1 MISTHLV
8 LALSLVSVMAD
19 ESNYYNDL
27 QGYSQEQA
35 TGYAQDPASINA
47 ALAQFLTERQD
58 FQDPILVSGAIGVGN
73 LLATGLAWAN
83 NRAEI
88 DNLRTR
94 VEKLESLLKTTCN
107 KVNDVGTAADFT
119 GTESTNIAANTADG
133 NTAQGAVLT
142 RLAAVSNIGSC
153 SL

>member
-1 MISTHLV
+1 M
-8 LALSLVSVMAD
+8 
-19 ESNYYNDL
+19 
-27 QGYSQEQA
+27 
-35 TGYAQDPASINA
+35 
-47 ALAQFLTERQD
+47 TERQD

-107 KVNDVGTAADFT
+107 KVNIPLIIFSWGHKNVKHLRRFPLTIFKPLTNTFQVNDVGTAADFI

-133 NTAQGAVLT
+133 DTAQGAVLT